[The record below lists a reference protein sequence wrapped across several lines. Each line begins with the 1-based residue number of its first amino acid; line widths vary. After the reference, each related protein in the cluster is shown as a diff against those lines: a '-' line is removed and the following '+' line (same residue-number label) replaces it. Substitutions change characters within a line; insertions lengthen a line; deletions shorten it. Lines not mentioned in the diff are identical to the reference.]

1 MYLTTFIIEIVIIA
15 RSHRSVRFGVMIC
28 QHVSQSVM
36 QVDQLNNTVLFC
48 SNSPLTSNS
57 ALVARWYFL
66 VLFLP
71 LSAAAHWWC
80 VAYWLVDAFRCFS
93 SPFQQQGFGGSGH
106 FGVFYLHV
114 LTLLYRLFGSV
125 LCAAFFLLF
134 GAFLPLA
141 ITRTLVT
148 WCFFPTLLLN
158 TLTLHSIK

>member
-15 RSHRSVRFGVMIC
+15 RSHLSVRFCVMIC

-48 SNSPLTSNS
+48 SNSPLISNS
-57 ALVARWYFL
+57 ALLARCYFL

-71 LSAAAHWWC
+71 LSATAHWWC

-106 FGVFYLHV
+106 FGVFFTYSHI
-114 LTLLYRLFGSV
+114 TLKIVWLGP
-125 LCAAFFLLF
+125 LCCFFLAFWCFSPTCHHKNFSDLVLF
-134 GAFLPLA
+134 GAFFRL
-141 ITRTLVT
+141 
-148 WCFFPTLLLN
+148 CF
-158 TLTLHSIK
+158 

>member
-48 SNSPLTSNS
+48 SNSPLISNS

-71 LSAAAHWWC
+71 LSATAHWWC
-80 VAYWLVDAFRCFS
+80 VAYWLVDAFWCFS

-106 FGVFYLHV
+106 FGVFFTYSHI
-114 LTLLYRLFGSV
+114 TLKIVWLGP
-125 LCAAFFLLF
+125 LCCFFLAFWCFSPTCHHKNFSDLVLF
-134 GAFLPLA
+134 GAFFRL
-141 ITRTLVT
+141 
-148 WCFFPTLLLN
+148 CF
-158 TLTLHSIK
+158 